1 MRRKTANKEDVS
13 YELRNKL
20 FDKHGL
26 KLSPEVALLLVTEII
41 TILRVM
47 VLSRYYDKINLEGLG
62 FFKFRRKTARK
73 LSGNLPSTK
82 GKVLEIPERF
92 QLTFTP
98 QKSVK
103 GKIDKF
109 RD

>member
-20 FDKHGL
+20 YDKYKL
-26 KLSPEVALLLVTEII
+26 KLTPQVALLLVNELVK
-41 TILRVM
+41 ILKVM
-47 VLSRYYDKINLEGLG
+47 VLSRYYDKINLEGFG
-62 FFKFRRKTARK
+62 FFKFRKRPARK

-82 GKVLEIPERF
+82 GKIIHLPERF

-98 QKSVK
+98 QKTIK
-103 GKIDKF
+103 DEIDKF
-109 RD
+109 KD